1 MADTLEQE
9 GFRLYRRTDRYIVSP
24 ARVARPAGTE
34 VTQVPFCGFYPL
46 TALLPA
52 YNSRGRLVGGL
63 PFVDELDE
71 ELITLTGPV
80 EVRDAYYAG
89 GTLPSSGTTGF
100 ICGAY
105 SKRVDTPAVSAS
117 EAVYLQPPAA
127 GWNAAAVSAQAFYN
141 YGRARFR
148 VQAGGK
154 FMVGLSNNL
163 DPTELGVNRKFI
175 GWYIDDDLASPR
187 LRGYGDEGSLTS
199 GALGDGTYVPFDDT
213 VVYTVELLNG
223 RMYFRRAD
231 RSNTSYSYPLPLGFD
246 TPDVW
251 MLSAVIW
258 EPGTWVEG
266 IEVVQSNMTDSSNE
280 STNGELPAMRGGG
293 GQGTP
298 RAQSEGA
305 LPRMTGSGRNAT
317 RGGTSTPRMLT
328 NASDYVLGWSESTLP
343 SMRVASQEELIAV
356 GPPRANVRTK
366 PMLGSGYSLV
376 GEVGRSAVVLP
387 VTIGRASEGNRGEAA
402 TVLPSPRTIAWAL
415 AEGEVQMH
423 SFYSGVSAMTAPTE
437 YLVVMD
443 SAGTITTVIG
453 VVLVLDGG
461 VTSTATL
468 ADSYTLSATLE
479 ALMNSRALIG
489 ADAPAD
495 GEPSEVWAVSM
506 AEMPA
511 SSTFENFAFTSF
523 GVVAGQAYGVR
534 EDGLFMLDG
543 DTDDGAPIR
552 ASVSFGKQ
560 DFNSKTLKHMSR
572 AYIGASAAGKM
583 YLKIIAEGNEYIYAA
598 RDASSELQQQRF
610 DVGRGIK
617 GNYFTFEL
625 FNKNGADFELD
636 SVTFVAADFKRRI

>member
-46 TALLPA
+46 TALLSA

-105 SKRVDTPAVSAS
+105 SKSVDTPAVSAS

-127 GWNAAAVSAQAFYN
+127 GWNAAAVSVQAFYN
-141 YGRARFR
+141 NGRARFR

-305 LPRMTGSGRNAT
+305 LPRMIGSGRNAT

-376 GEVGRSAVVLP
+376 GEVGRGAVVLP

-402 TVLPSPRTIAWAL
+402 TALPSPRTIAWAL

-443 SAGTITTVIG
+443 SAGVVTTVIG
-453 VVLVLDGG
+453 VTLVLDGG
-461 VTSTATL
+461 VSSTATL

-479 ALMNSRALIG
+479 ALMNSRALVG

-625 FNKNGADFELD
+625 FNKSGGAFELD
-636 SVTFVAADFKRRI
+636 NVTFVAADFKRRI